1 MKKRLIPIVTATLIV
16 ILVTIACGSSTPEP
30 TIEPT
35 LDPNV
40 EKIAFSSTRKG
51 NNLEIYVMD
60 TSGKGI
66 TRLTDESTTDGSP
79 NWSPDGTKI
88 VFHSK
93 RSGEFNLY
101 IMNADGSGLFRLT
114 DHSWEDK
121 DPCWSPDGEWIAFH
135 SYQAGRAEL
144 YMIKPD
150 GTGLDKIETDITNSG
165 ANSYAPNWSPDGSQ
179 LAFYSDFDGDLDVY
193 KIDLGVVDIYNET
206 TFDWVGQN
214 LTQLT
219 NNNGDDMSP
228 AFSPDGSKI
237 AYHSQLSGHY
247 EIYTMDVDG
256 SNQNQLTRNA
266 DGQAVRATWSPDGV
280 KLAYAVI
287 ALDNK
292 SSSIWVINRDGT
304 GALKLTDGSA
314 LDAAPAWQP

>member
-1 MKKRLIPIVTATLIV
+1 MKKRLFPILAATMIIVVT
-16 ILVTIACGSSTPEP
+16 TIACGSSTPA
-30 TIEPT
+30 PT
-35 LDPNV
+35 LDPNG
-40 EKIAFSSTRKG
+40 ELIAFSSTRKG

-60 TSGKGI
+60 TSGKSI
-66 TRLTDESTTDGSP
+66 TRLTDEKTTDGSP

-93 RSGEFNLY
+93 RSGQFNLY

-121 DPCWSPDGEWIAFH
+121 DPCWSPNGEWIAFH
-135 SYQAGRAEL
+135 AYQAGRAEL

-150 GTGLDKIETDITNSG
+150 GTGLDKIDTDVTNSG
-165 ANSYAPNWSPDGSQ
+165 ANNYAPNWSSDGTQ
-179 LAFYSDFDGDLDVY
+179 LAFYSDFDGDLDIY
-193 KIDLGVVDIYNET
+193 KIDLGVMDIFDDN

-219 NNNGDDMSP
+219 NTKGDDMSP
-228 AFSPDGSKI
+228 AFSPDGGKI
-237 AYHSQLSGHY
+237 AFHSNRTGHY
-247 EIYTMDVDG
+247 EIWSMDVDG
-256 SNQNQLTRNA
+256 SNVNRYTDTP
-266 DGQAVRATWSPDGV
+266 DGQAVRATWSPDGL
-280 KLAYAVI
+280 KLAYAII

-292 SSSIWVINRDGT
+292 SSAIWVINRDGT

-314 LDAAPAWQP
+314 LDAAPTWQP

>member
-1 MKKRLIPIVTATLIV
+1 MKKRLMPVLAT
-16 ILVTIACGSSTPEP
+16 ILVIILTTIACGSSTPEP
-30 TIEPT
+30 T
-35 LDPNV
+35 LDPNA
-40 EKIAFSSTRKG
+40 ELIAFSSTRKG

-66 TRLTDESTTDGSP
+66 TRLTDEKTTDGSP
-79 NWSPDGTKI
+79 NWSPDGSQI

-93 RSGEFNLY
+93 RSGQFNLY

-144 YMIKPD
+144 FLIKPD
-150 GTGLDKIETDITNSG
+150 GTGLDKIDTDVTNSS
-165 ANSYAPNWSPDGSQ
+165 ANSYAPNWSSDGTQ
-179 LAFYSDFDGDLDVY
+179 LAFYSDLDGDLDIY

-228 AFSPDGSKI
+228 AFSPDGGKI
-237 AYHSQLSGHY
+237 AYHSKVSGHY
-247 EIYTMDVDG
+247 EIYSMDVDG
-256 SNQNQLTRNA
+256 SNQNQLTKNA
-266 DGQAVRATWSPDGV
+266 DGQAVRATWSPDGL
-280 KLAYAVI
+280 KLAFAVI
-287 ALDNK
+287 ALDNE
-292 SSSIWVINRDGT
+292 SSAIWVINRDST
-304 GALKLTDGSA
+304 GAVKLTDGSA

>member
-1 MKKRLIPIVTATLIV
+1 MNRRLIPILTATLIV
-16 ILVTIACGSSTPEP
+16 ILATIACGSSTP
-30 TIEPT
+30 EPT

-60 TSGKGI
+60 TSGNGI
-66 TRLTDESTTDGSP
+66 TRLTNEDTTDGSP
-79 NWSPDGTKI
+79 NWSTDGTQI

-101 IMNADGSGLFRLT
+101 IMKTDGSGLFRLT

-144 YMIKPD
+144 YLIKPD
-150 GTGLDKIETDITNSG
+150 GTGLDKIETDVTNSD
-165 ANSYAPNWSPDGSQ
+165 ANSYAPNWSSDGTQ
-179 LAFYSDFDGDLDVY
+179 LAFYSDFDGDLDIY
-193 KIDLGVVDIYNET
+193 KIDLGVADIYNEN

-219 NNNGDDMSP
+219 NSPGDDMSP
-228 AFSPDGSKI
+228 AFSPDGGKI
-237 AYHSQLSGHY
+237 AFHSERSGHY
-247 EIYTMDVDG
+247 EIFSMDVDG
-256 SNQNQLTRNA
+256 SNQNQLTNNA
-266 DGQAVRATWSPDGV
+266 DGQAVRATWSPDGL
-280 KLAYAVI
+280 KLAFAI
-287 ALDNK
+287 IKLDNK
-292 SSSIWVINRDGT
+292 SSAIYTINRDGT
-304 GALKLTDGSA
+304 GLTKITDGSA